1 MGRVSVR
8 ENKNIYQLVRERLGL
23 SREEAEELLDGITAD
38 TIERIDSGKRAPRPE
53 EVLEMSRKYKEP
65 GICNYFCSHDCE
77 IGRVYVPEVKTN
89 ELSEIV
95 LKMLASLNST
105 QDMQK
110 RLIEITSDGKIS
122 NDELRD
128 FVAIQKNLEQ
138 ISQTVEALQL
148 WVEKKLGDG
157 TINIDEYNKM
167 IKNG

>member
-23 SREEAEELLDGITAD
+23 SREEAEALLDGITAD

-65 GICNYFCSHDCE
+65 AICNYFCSHDCE
-77 IGRVYVPEVKTN
+77 IGRVYVPEVKTS

-148 WVEKKLGDG
+148 WVEKKLSDG

-167 IKNG
+167 IKNS

>member
-1 MGRVSVR
+1 MGRASTR
-8 ENKNIYQLVRERLGL
+8 ENKNIYQLIRERLGL
-23 SREEAEELLDGITAD
+23 SREEAEELLDGITSD
-38 TIERIDSGKRAPRPE
+38 TVERIESGKRAPRPE

-65 GICNYFCSHDCE
+65 AICNYFCSHDCE
-77 IGRVYVPEVKTN
+77 IGRVYVPEIKTS

-110 RLIEITSDGKIS
+110 RLIEITSDGHIS
-122 NDELRD
+122 NDELKD

-138 ISQTVEALQL
+138 ISQTVEALQF

-157 TINIDEYNKM
+157 TINFDEYNRILK
-167 IKNG
+167 KD

>member
-1 MGRVSVR
+1 MGRASTR
-8 ENKNIYQLVRERLGL
+8 ENKSIYQLIRERLGL
-23 SREEAEELLDGITAD
+23 SREEAEELLDGITSD
-38 TIERIDSGKRAPRPE
+38 TVERIESGKRAPRPE

-65 GICNYFCSHDCE
+65 AICNYFCSHDCE
-77 IGRVYVPEVKTN
+77 IGRVYVPEIKTS

-110 RLIEITSDGKIS
+110 RFIEITSDGHIS
-122 NDELRD
+122 NDELKD

-138 ISQTVEALQL
+138 ISQTVEALQF

-157 TINIDEYNKM
+157 TINIDEYNRILK
-167 IKNG
+167 KN